1 MVRWFCPYCWGEVSE
16 EDEICPHCGKDLR
29 SFHSLS
35 YEEKLLLG
43 LNNPITQTRMV
54 IIDLLGKKKISKAT
68 EKLCSMLFENRDH
81 YELIAIAR
89 ALYSIG
95 SKNAIECLKKRSHS
109 KDLTSRFIK
118 ELIKKL
124 S

>member
-1 MVRWFCPYCWGEVSE
+1 MVRWFCPYCWKEVSE

-29 SFHSLS
+29 AFHSLN

-43 LNNPITQTRMV
+43 LKNPITQTRMV
-54 IIDLLGKKKISKAT
+54 IIDLLGKKRISKAT
-68 EKLCSMLFENRDH
+68 DKLCSMLFEKRDH
-81 YELIAIAR
+81 YELMAIAR

-95 SKNAIECLKKRSHS
+95 SKTAIDCLWKRSLS
-109 KDLTSRFIK
+109 KDLTSCFIK
-118 ELIKKL
+118 ELIKNL